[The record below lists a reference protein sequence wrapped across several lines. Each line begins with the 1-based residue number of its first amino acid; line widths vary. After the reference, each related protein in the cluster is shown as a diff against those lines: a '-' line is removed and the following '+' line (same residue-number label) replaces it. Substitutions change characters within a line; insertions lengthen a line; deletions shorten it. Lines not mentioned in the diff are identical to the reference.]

1 MEAPS
6 LAQNPLLNHLLAEL
20 PSEAYQR
27 LLPDLAG
34 IPLPLGEEI
43 YAAGETLKYVYF
55 PTTAIVSLL
64 YTTEDGRSAEIGVV
78 GNDGILGIAF
88 HGWRERAQSGRGS
101 K

>member
-6 LAQNPLLNHLLAEL
+6 LAQNPLSNHLLAEL
-20 PSEAYQR
+20 PSDTYQR
-27 LLPDLAG
+27 LLPNLESM
-34 IPLPLGEEI
+34 PLRLGEEI

-64 YTTEDGRSAEIGVV
+64 YTIR
-78 GNDGILGIAF
+78 
-88 HGWRERAQSGRGS
+88 